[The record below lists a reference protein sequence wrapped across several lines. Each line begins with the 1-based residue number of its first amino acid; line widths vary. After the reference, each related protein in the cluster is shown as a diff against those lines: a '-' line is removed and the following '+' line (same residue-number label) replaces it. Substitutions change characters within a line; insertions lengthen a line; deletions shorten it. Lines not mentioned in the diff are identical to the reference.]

1 MKPEMWAQ
9 CWSILF
15 PQFYSTTQQ
24 TNITIHLEACLS
36 ICVLLK
42 KMIPANNKCMMI
54 FIDACGDISQY
65 FQLHSIT
72 NSKTHSLQ
80 GISLEM
86 TKDCIVI
93 GQFSTLPRIGTIDS
107 KQDRLIAAS
116 CQACNGML
124 DSRLDQTMYC
134 SSCKLWQ
141 TLWCVT
147 TVNVRA
153 ALM

>member
-1 MKPEMWAQ
+1 MVDLVQ
-9 CWSILF
+9 VYTV
-15 PQFYSTTQQ
+15 PQFYYTAQQ

-54 FIDACGDISQY
+54 FHRCLWDISQY

-72 NSKTHSLQ
+72 NNKTHSLR

-93 GQFSTLPRIGTIDS
+93 GQFSTLPQIGTIDS
-107 KQDRLIAAS
+107 KQTGSQQPLARLAMV
-116 CQACNGML
+116 CQTADQIRLCTAL
-124 DSRLDQTMYC
+124 DVNYGRLRG
-134 SSCKLWQ
+134 
-141 TLWCVT
+141 CVT
-147 TVNVRA
+147 MVNVRT